1 MTNDFRLDFDIVVIN
16 TIREAWLLS
25 KFFRKVIKYRFHR
38 GYYEIS
44 FDKQEIMKT
53 THFWDKNTYW
63 RDKAIYHYRVM
74 DYIQNNN

>member
-1 MTNDFRLDFDIVVIN
+1 MTSDFKLDFDIVVIN

-25 KFFRKVIKYRFHR
+25 RFFRKAFEVKYLFHK

-53 THFWDKNTYW
+53 THFWNKNMYW
-63 RDKAIYHYRVM
+63 RDKHINTYSTRKHL
-74 DYIQNNN
+74 I